1 MRIRRLACSTLLI
14 ALVFAQT
21 LGLVHRIVHAP
32 TIGHP
37 ALLAAAAAAT
47 PPGTAWLKAVLAGPS
62 SEHGCD
68 LYDQLSPAD
77 AVPQA
82 SINPLMVHDIDAVPS
97 WHSGVHVAA
106 QAAGFLAR
114 GPPPAG

>member
-37 ALLAAAAAAT
+37 ALLASAT
-47 PPGTAWLKAVLAGPS
+47 ASTPAGTAWLKALFAGHS

-68 LYDQLSPAD
+68 LYDQLSHAD

>member
-37 ALLAAAAAAT
+37 APLASAST
-47 PPGTAWLKAVLAGPS
+47 PAGTAWLKALFAGHS

-68 LYDQLSPAD
+68 LYDQLSHAD

-82 SINPLMVHDIDAVPS
+82 SITSPVVHTIDAVPS

-106 QAAGFLAR
+106 QATGFLAR